1 MPAKPDEALRKG
13 YKAGKDIE
21 GMDRATDFDVRCY
34 LPGDILVK
42 VDRATMANGL
52 ETRAPFLDTDLAEFA
67 LGLPWQLRF
76 RDQDLKYV
84 LRNAFS
90 HLWPPS
96 IRERKKQGFGAPIV
110 NWLEDK
116 EVQGIVRRVSRDG
129 GPLISLLPGLKTALH
144 TMSPQRRWSVLCLG
158 LWLERHPECH
168 SSLS

>member
-1 MPAKPDEALRKG
+1 MNPEFPLRKA
-13 YKAGKDIE
+13 YKVGEDID

-42 VDRATMANGL
+42 VDRAAMANGL
-52 ETRAPFLDTDLAEFA
+52 ETRAPFLDVHLAEFV

-76 RDQDLKYV
+76 RDQDLKHL

-90 HLWPPS
+90 HHLPPS

-110 NWLEDK
+110 SWLQDK
-116 EVQGIVRRVSRDG
+116 GVQGIVRQVTRDG
-129 GPLISLLPGLKTALH
+129 GPLVSLLPGLKTCLH
-144 TMSPQRRWSVLCLG
+144 TMSPQQVWSVLCLG

-168 SSLS
+168 CSLS